1 MPEIRPF
8 IFTDLNAVTEI
19 YVDEVLNGTASYE
32 TEAPSAYDMRSRFAM
47 LVANGF
53 PVLVVIDGEKLL
65 GFAYV
70 DFFRK
75 RPAYRWTVENSIY
88 VARDARGRG
97 LGRKLLMKLVE
108 HCSALGFRQMIA
120 VIGDGAKNDASINLH
135 RYIGF
140 EQCGYIKGSGF
151 KHGRWLDTV
160 LMQLPLNGG
169 VETLPQQAAKQ

>member
-70 DFFRK
+70 
-75 RPAYRWTVENSIY
+75 
-88 VARDARGRG
+88 
-97 LGRKLLMKLVE
+97 